1 MIENAEDEKAD
12 VVIASVGEELP
23 QGSKDRTIWLRA
35 EPEVSGKKDPS
46 IYRYDRAGLLV
57 ALKSVGSGRNK

>member
-1 MIENAEDEKAD
+1 VIDDAEDEKAD

-23 QGSKDRTIWLRA
+23 DEAAKKTIWLRA
-35 EPEVSGKKDPS
+35 EPEVAGKKDDS

-57 ALKSVGSGRNK
+57 ALKSVGTGRTK